1 MPFYGGFEFIEEAIK
16 SLENQTYRNF
26 ELIVVDDCFPGIR
39 ASEVL
44 HSCNFPWLKIVRHD
58 ANKGLASARN
68 TGFENSQ
75 GELILPLD
83 DDDLLE
89 PQFLEKTVAALV
101 HDTTAAGAYSQVAI
115 FGEREETWIPNISML
130 NIMSGIPGP
139 STILFRRHLF
149 GEVGGFR
156 PGLRSPDSDF
166 WIRVLSHGHRLVRI
180 EEPLYRY
187 RKRPMSL
194 SQKDQCTE
202 VSDLAKA
209 NVELYRE
216 HLLDVIATQE
226 SEVQRLKR
234 EYLELE
240 GGFKQLNDGYIDLLA
255 RYDEV
260 VRRLQLRSIKLQINR
275 LLSWKNR

>member
-1 MPFYGGFEFIEEAIK
+1 MPYYGGFEFIEEAIK
-16 SLENQTYRNF
+16 SLENQTYKNF

-44 HSCNFPWLKIVRHD
+44 EPFNFSWLKIVRHD
-58 ANKGLASARN
+58 ANQGLASVRN
-68 TGFENSQ
+68 TGFDNSQ

-115 FGEREETWIPNISML
+115 FGDREETWIPSITML

-139 STILFRRHLF
+139 STILFRRPLF
-149 GEVGGFR
+149 GEVDGFR
-156 PGLRSPDSDF
+156 PGHRSPDSDF
-166 WIRVLSHGHRLVRI
+166 WLRVLSRGHRLVRI

-187 RKRPMSL
+187 RKRPRSL
-194 SQKDQCTE
+194 SQSTQFTE

-209 NVELYRE
+209 NIELYRE
-216 HLLDVIATQE
+216 HLLDVIALQE

-240 GGFKQLNDGYIDLLA
+240 CGFRQLNDGYVDLLA

-260 VRRLQLRSIKLQINR
+260 VRRLQLRSIKLQINK

>member
-1 MPFYGGFEFIEEAIK
+1 MPFYGGLEFVEEAIK

-26 ELIVVDDCFPGIR
+26 ELIVVDDCFPGLR

-44 HSCNFPWLKIVRHD
+44 SSFDFPWLKIVRHD
-58 ANKGLASARN
+58 ANKGLASSRN
-68 TGFENSQ
+68 TGFENSH
-75 GELILPLD
+75 GELILPFD
-83 DDDLLE
+83 DDDVLE

-101 HDTTAAGAYSQVAI
+101 NDITAAGAYSQVAI
-115 FGEREETWIPNISML
+115 FGEREENWIPVITML

-149 GEVGGFR
+149 GEAGGFR

-194 SQKDQCTE
+194 SQKDQFTE

-209 NVELYRE
+209 LGP
-216 HLLDVIATQE
+216 HKT
-226 SEVQRLKR
+226 QRLGPVAPPQGL
-234 EYLELE
+234 YM
-240 GGFKQLNDGYIDLLA
+240 
-255 RYDEV
+255 
-260 VRRLQLRSIKLQINR
+260 VRVNY
-275 LLSWKNR
+275 